1 MSALRLVLRREWVEL
16 RASPLA
22 QAQLLWLPLI
32 VIGLLWAVF
41 ASGTATELPL
51 AVVDLDQS
59 SESRQLVRS
68 LDASPGLAVS
78 LRSTTLAYAESAV
91 RRGDVEGIVM
101 IPADFQRQLKRGA
114 RGEVSA
120 WFNAQFLL
128 TGNAMSRE
136 LQAVVLTYSDDVAS
150 LTLQP
155 FTARRD
161 ALGNPFLNYIPFLLP
176 GLAAAVVQ
184 MFAMLGAV
192 RVVGRELRDGTAGVW
207 LAAGGGW
214 IGTAVFGKLL
224 APTVAGFVIGA
235 AFLAGL
241 HGWLGWPMQGSW
253 AVLLGAL
260 GLMILAA
267 EGLGLLVVGLSANY
281 RFASSVA
288 AFVTAP
294 ALAFAGLT
302 FPLGSMPAAAEAW
315 GRALPL
321 TTFVQVQLAQAGRG
335 APASVSVPHLALLAA
350 IAIVCLAAALP
361 LLRWR
366 AENPNCWG
374 RQ

>member
-59 SESRQLVRS
+59 SASRQLVRS